1 MKQKCSNC
9 SIGTNTGDKF
19 CENCGH
25 QLVQQTKR
33 AKKPI
38 VLGALI
44 ITLILITVFIGTNV
58 LGSIKGE
65 WVIDGNKGN
74 LITLTIPNKKELTV
88 SSLDSKTGSTITI
101 FYEFEKPQS
110 ADEPYEVST
119 PKRAEIY
126 MPIQSSEDMTYF
138 SDRGFTVEKEKENY
152 LIYANEPEAIAYLAD
167 MERKMSFYV
176 VENML
181 EIIYATGDQAEFVLA
196 VPPGSTAID
205 YITLF
210 DAVIDELKVT
220 ENSADSS
227 TTELLLEI
235 KQLQPDSKLFIHYS
249 KLNEQ
254 NAKYL
259 QAIKNKDKNK
269 LQQITEN
276 ISELP
281 LARIGGLYQNYRD
294 KNERIIALIDQAVQ
308 LEQAIQAAQTAL
320 DEGDYIGADKH
331 LDVRSEQVGA
341 VEAYFPETLK
351 SLRTLQEA
359 IATEKYKNITLE
371 DFYGLWTNYSAVSN
385 SEDRMGKPLIYLSS
399 ELVISAINH
408 GELNAARFISAE
420 VNGKVATITA
430 QPLHGYEP
438 ADFEPYTFDMTLEES
453 PDQKVVVFANDPT
466 LEFYYQENAGEFTED
481 YEMLE
486 EKGKSASN
494 HYQLREND
502 LALLETNP
510 ARYMLGKRTTDY
522 VADSKIIYSFLEKN
536 PDTNLPG
543 IGELWY
549 YRETDTGDGN
559 PQTKAIQWLIQA
571 ITYADD
577 IITVKATEYLS
588 DTPIYFYYTYTGNGS
603 LGVYNDD
610 TQQITAIVT
619 FE

>member
-1 MKQKCSNC
+1 M
-9 SIGTNTGDKF
+9 
-19 CENCGH
+19 
-25 QLVQQTKR
+25 
-33 AKKPI
+33 
-38 VLGALI
+38 
-44 ITLILITVFIGTNV
+44 
-58 LGSIKGE
+58 GSIKGE

-74 LITLTIPNKKELTV
+74 LITLTIPNKKESTV

-152 LIYANEPEAIAYLAD
+152 LIYA
-167 MERKMSFYV
+167 
-176 VENML
+176 
-181 EIIYATGDQAEFVLA
+181 TGDQAEFVLA

-210 DAVIDELKVT
+210 DAVIDELKAT

-466 LEFYYQENAGEFTED
+466 LEFYYQENAGEFT
-481 YEMLE
+481 
-486 EKGKSASN
+486 
-494 HYQLREND
+494 
-502 LALLETNP
+502 
-510 ARYMLGKRTTDY
+510 
-522 VADSKIIYSFLEKN
+522 
-536 PDTNLPG
+536 
-543 IGELWY
+543 
-549 YRETDTGDGN
+549 
-559 PQTKAIQWLIQA
+559 
-571 ITYADD
+571 
-577 IITVKATEYLS
+577 VKATEYLS